1 MFLKGERIL
10 NNYLKLPPYI
20 TIPVCALDLGLSM
33 TTLIIYGFLI
43 RRFNLSTVN
52 RQVDEYG
59 RVYIVYPIEHLAA
72 DAKRKR
78 HTVINSM
85 HELEEKKLVE
95 IHRRGAHAANI
106 IYVKFPESDSRE
118 TSTSCAETSTS
129 YVEESAPDTLKKS
142 DPNNRYNN
150 RNNNIPYTPPPAP
163 QSYSGTGSCVP
174 QKGRRKNTSGSGMF
188 APIPDYENSGFG
200 YGY

>member
-1 MFLKGERIL
+1 M
-10 NNYLKLPPYI
+10 NNYLKLPTFI
-20 TIPVCALDLGLSM
+20 TIPVSALDLGLSM

-52 RQVDEYG
+52 RLVDESG

-85 HELEEKKLVE
+85 HELEDKKLIE
-95 IHRRGAHAANI
+95 IQRRGVHAANI
-106 IYVKFPESDSRE
+106 IYVKFPESEGRE
-118 TSTSCAETSTS
+118 ISTSCAETSTS

-150 RNNNIPYTPPPAP
+150 RNNNIPYTSLPSSQAYTNTESYAP
-163 QSYSGTGSCVP
+163 QR
-174 QKGRRKNTSGSGMF
+174 GRRKENTGSGMF
-188 APIPDYENSGFG
+188 APIPDYEKSGFG